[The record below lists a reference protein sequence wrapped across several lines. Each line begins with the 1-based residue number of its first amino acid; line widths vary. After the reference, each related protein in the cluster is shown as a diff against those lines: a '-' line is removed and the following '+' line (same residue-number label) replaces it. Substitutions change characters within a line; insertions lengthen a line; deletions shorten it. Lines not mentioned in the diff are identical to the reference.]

1 MEAWTESL
9 VKLALLLL
17 SFVFHNTHVKSIN
30 KSTFHIDSMRIMY
43 RSTRR
48 KSISHF
54 LKTSRAKRQPLDHVD
69 KGMREDE
76 QQSQVRLSSTAV
88 RRDAERRLDAIIS
101 SRQPANSYSPEESG
115 LSSHA
120 KQTKLFETS
129 AKEAIH
135 AATTLDNAPP
145 SKEGKET
152 PTTTT
157 KGSPS
162 TCQCQLASC
171 LRCFPGD
178 EHGIHC
184 GASSCEDCA
193 DRGPGFDEWHVC
205 QTGSDKD
212 LFTDGD
218 AILSRTYDGQKNVLS
233 LVLSRRV
240 FEAMRNSVIEGRRY
254 RKTKR
259 EIDADLDKINND
271 AQPAWNE
278 YTAAINDLKAAK
290 WNSRFRSASRMLA
303 ERRSLKEAKGR
314 VRRAQLAYRSFKTR
328 ELQLKGKLQDAEQRW
343 FAILKDMDY
352 YQAMFLEH
360 AGSLPQDKDKG
371 WRLKAYEY
379 HHRIRSRHYGDGD
392 VYDGEDT
399 DTDSSIE
406 EATTR
411 VGDNE
416 TPEQAQRSYNKE
428 LIDIK
433 EDWVQ
438 HLAGLEAKL
447 QSARQQHDYARG
459 THGPL
464 LDFYCQ
470 DNPDRDP
477 EDLKDEYG
485 PKFVQLTR
493 KYVTMIRDAEDA
505 LDNGNAAAR
514 AAGIDP
520 YAENAYDLRG
530 DEKYLERLVAEDA
543 EKCIANVD
551 RRKISRWLDSFRRY
565 QPWPVLK
572 LDSDGRF
579 GSETSSIASASSNG
593 SLDAAESQLRDREGS
608 RPPQHSRK
616 RNKFKVGDI
625 NLDSISVF
633 NDDDYIRRH
642 IDSWAT
648 EKRGGYL

>member
-1 MEAWTESL
+1 
-9 VKLALLLL
+9 
-17 SFVFHNTHVKSIN
+17 
-30 KSTFHIDSMRIMY
+30 
-43 RSTRR
+43 
-48 KSISHF
+48 
-54 LKTSRAKRQPLDHVD
+54 
-69 KGMREDE
+69 
-76 QQSQVRLSSTAV
+76 
-88 RRDAERRLDAIIS
+88 
-101 SRQPANSYSPEESG
+101 
-115 LSSHA
+115 
-120 KQTKLFETS
+120 
-129 AKEAIH
+129 
-135 AATTLDNAPP
+135 
-145 SKEGKET
+145 
-152 PTTTT
+152 
-157 KGSPS
+157 
-162 TCQCQLASC
+162 
-171 LRCFPGD
+171 
-178 EHGIHC
+178 
-184 GASSCEDCA
+184 
-193 DRGPGFDEWHVC
+193 FDEWHVC

-259 EIDADLDKINND
+259 EIDADLEKINDD

-290 WNSRFRSASRMLA
+290 WNSRFR
-303 ERRSLKEAKGR
+303 
-314 VRRAQLAYRSFKTR
+314 TR
-328 ELQLKGKLQDAEQRW
+328 ELQLKGKLQDAERRW

-360 AGSLPQDKDKG
+360 AGSLPRDKDKG
-371 WRLKAYEY
+371 WPLKAYDY

-399 DTDSSIE
+399 DTDSSIQSIQ

-411 VGDNE
+411 TGEKE
-416 TPEQAQRSYNKE
+416 TPEQAQRAYNKE

-433 EDWVQ
+433 EEWVQ

-477 EDLKDEYG
+477 EELKDEYG
-485 PKFVQLTR
+485 PQFVQLTR
-493 KYVTMIRDAEDA
+493 KYVTMIQDAEDA
-505 LDNGNAAAR
+505 LKNGIAAAR

-530 DEKYLERLVAEDA
+530 DEKFQERLVAEDA

-572 LDSDGRF
+572 LDSDGGF
-579 GSETSSIASASSNG
+579 GSETSSIASASSTG
-593 SLDAAESQLRDREGS
+593 SSDSVGSHLGDRVGS
-608 RPPQHSRK
+608 RPPQRSRK
-616 RNKFKVGDI
+616 RNNFMVGDV